1 MDLSAVKSFLQG
13 EEVTTEQ
20 SCADFLYQTLASAMS
35 GTTSGRTHQQFC
47 QEIANYGPRQVCQ
60 YQFKTNDIVWICKQC
75 QKDDTCVLCNRC
87 YQASDHTGHEVYFY
101 HSAAGGCC
109 DCGDVDAWNPSGF
122 CTMHGKRS
130 SDPISFLPPQLRQHA
145 CDVFVLLFD
154 GFEQCCEWY
163 CRHQDFD
170 TISRSNEEFTLYLY
184 QDDFHTWAEFNTLL
198 STRSMIRDLQGPPDE
213 QSEQLM
219 QQRGYLRLK
228 SGLTMTPPTDMLVRL
243 LSQKWTI
250 RILTKKQER
259 ARNA

>member
-20 SCADFLYQTLASAMS
+20 SCTDFLYQTLASAMS

-60 YQFKTNDIVWICKQC
+60 
-75 QKDDTCVLCNRC
+75 
-87 YQASDHTGHEVYFY
+87 
-101 HSAAGGCC
+101 
-109 DCGDVDAWNPSGF
+109 
-122 CTMHGKRS
+122 
-130 SDPISFLPPQLRQHA
+130 
-145 CDVFVLLFD
+145 
-154 GFEQCCEWY
+154 
-163 CRHQDFD
+163 
-170 TISRSNEEFTLYLY
+170 Y

-228 SGLTMTPPTDMLVRL
+228 SGLTMTPPTVMLLRL